1 MSRRVSLWLTH
12 RLESRLPLGWT
23 PLKTRPTIVVADD
36 FPAFLQK
43 LVSLLDGKFH
53 IVATAVCVQSA
64 LEAIRRCRPDLV
76 LVDLNM
82 PGLNGIEVTRESAK
96 DPSGPRV
103 VICSAESDPEV
114 IQAAREAG
122 AVACVTKS
130 RLEADLIPA
139 LNSAVQ

>member
-1 MSRRVSLWLTH
+1 M
-12 RLESRLPLGWT
+12 
-23 PLKTRPTIVVADD
+23 
-36 FPAFLQK
+36 
-43 LVSLLDGKFH
+43 SLLDGRFH
-53 IVATAVCVQSA
+53 IVATAACGKSA
-64 LEAIRRCRPDLV
+64 MEAIRRWKPDIA

-96 DPSGPRV
+96 DPFGPRV

-139 LNSAVQ
+139 LNSAVH